1 MSVLE
6 SGVVLN
12 GLGNSLHRILTTLL
26 PTRFL
31 KLAIAKFGEL
41 GSIAVFVD
49 SVEILVRFHH
59 GFLLVLGKIV
69 ETTCDWITGND
80 SHLLGAGLS

>member
-1 MSVLE
+1 MCVLE

-12 GLGNSLHRILTTLL
+12 RLRNSLHRILTTLL
-26 PTRFL
+26 PARLL

-49 SVEILVRFHH
+49 V
-59 GFLLVLGKIV
+59 GKRS
-69 ETTCDWITGND
+69 C
-80 SHLLGAGLS
+80 